1 MSPGLLYATCGLTLF
16 VLGLYALLAHAHLLR
31 KILAF
36 NVMGSG
42 TFLALVG
49 LGQRAPQAG
58 PDPVPQA
65 MVLTG
70 IVVAASATAFAL
82 ILARRYYA
90 ATGRLDLAPEEEEG
104 KT

>member
-1 MSPGLLYATCGLTLF
+1 MSAGLLYAASGVLVF

-42 TFLALVG
+42 TFLAMVG
-49 LGQRAPQAG
+49 LGQRAPHAG

-70 IVVAASATAFAL
+70 IVVAVSATAFGL

-90 ATGRLDLAPEEEEG
+90 ATGRLDVAPEEEEG
-104 KT
+104 NT

>member
-1 MSPGLLYATCGLTLF
+1 MTPGLMYAVVGALLF
-16 VLGLYALLAHAHLLR
+16 ALGLYAAMAYAHLLR
-31 KILAF
+31 KVLAF

-49 LGQRAPQAG
+49 LAQRGSRAV

-65 MVLTG
+65 LVLTG
-70 IVVAASATAFAL
+70 IVVAVSATALAL

-90 ATGRLDLAPEEEEG
+90 ATGGRDLQDEEDERP
-104 KT
+104 